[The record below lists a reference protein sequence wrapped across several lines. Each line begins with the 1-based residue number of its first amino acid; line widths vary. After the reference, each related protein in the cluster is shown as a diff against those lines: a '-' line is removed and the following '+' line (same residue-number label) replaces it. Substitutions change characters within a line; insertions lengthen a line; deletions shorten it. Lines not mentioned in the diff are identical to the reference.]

1 MIHVVK
7 NQEKYVIITEM
18 VSASGVRAVGSAMLG
33 TKKNQV
39 LGPPPDQAQ
48 SGTGHQHA
56 LGGKAVAGWPEGTAS
71 SSTRG
76 WASRSLIMHSKIQ
89 TKPGAV
95 TKTDDRPHLIQGRG
109 FRHSEGETNSQGET

>member
-7 NQEKYVIITEM
+7 NQGKYVIITEM
-18 VSASGVRAVGSAMLG
+18 VSASGVRAVGTAMLG

-48 SGTGHQHA
+48 PGTGHQHA

-76 WASRSLIMHSKIQ
+76 WGSRSLIMHSKIQ

-95 TKTDDRPHLIQGRG
+95 RKTDNRPHLMQCRV
-109 FRHSEGETNSQGET
+109 FLHSGGGTNK